1 MSAPAIFDLIKKVK
15 KLEDKTNMITL
26 VLQDTYTIVNTNTYE
41 EIPLQELNKIG
52 DKLTYSE
59 NGIVIGKGIS
69 KVEVSYTVK
78 YETIEKEGQKYASL
92 YKNDTT
98 TLLLENVYASGRCI
112 ISASPIII
120 NVAENDVL
128 TLKVYGQ
135 AGDKIRTSSTYITV
149 RVIE

>member
-1 MSAPAIFDLIKKVK
+1 MSAPAIFNLIKKVK
-15 KLEDKTNMITL
+15 KLEEKTNMITL
-26 VLQDTYTIVNTNTYE
+26 VLQNTYTIVNTNTYE

-59 NGIVIGKGIS
+59 SGVLIGKGVS

-78 YETIEKEGQKYASL
+78 YETLAEEGQKYGSL
-92 YKNDTT
+92 FKNNETA
-98 TLLLENVYASGRCI
+98 LLLENMYASGRCI
-112 ISASPIII
+112 ISATPIIV
-120 NVAENDVL
+120 NVAENDLL

-135 AGDKIRTSSTYITV
+135 AGDKLRTASTYITV

>member
-59 NGIVIGKGIS
+59 NGVLIGKGVS

-78 YETIEKEGQKYASL
+78 YETLEKEGQKYGSL
-92 YKNDTT
+92 FKNDETA
-98 TLLLENVYASGRCI
+98 LLLENAYATGRCI
-112 ISASPIII
+112 ISATPIIV
-120 NVAENDVL
+120 NVAENDLL

-135 AGDKIRTSSTYITV
+135 AGDKLRTASTYITV

>member
-1 MSAPAIFDLIKKVK
+1 MSAPAIFNLIKKVK

-26 VLQDTYTIVNTNTYE
+26 VLQNTYTIVNTNTYE

-59 NGIVIGKGIS
+59 SGVLIGKGVS

-78 YETIEKEGQKYASL
+78 YETLAEEGQKYGSL
-92 YKNDTT
+92 FKNNETA
-98 TLLLENVYASGRCI
+98 LLLENMYASGRCI
-112 ISASPIII
+112 ISATPIIV
-120 NVAENDVL
+120 NVAENDLL

-135 AGDKIRTSSTYITV
+135 AGDKLRTASTYITV

>member
-1 MSAPAIFDLIKKVK
+1 MKANNYDMIKRIEE
-15 KLEDKTNMITL
+15 LEAKTNMITL

-59 NGIVIGKGIS
+59 NGVLIGKGIS

-98 TLLLENVYASGRCI
+98 TLLLENTYASARCI

-120 NVAENDVL
+120 NVAENDLL
-128 TLKVYGQ
+128 TLKAYGQ
-135 AGDKIRTSSTYITV
+135 AGDKLRTASTYITV
-149 RVIE
+149 RVID

>member
-1 MSAPAIFDLIKKVK
+1 MSAPQIFDLIKRVK

-26 VLQDTYTIVNTNTYE
+26 VLQDTYTIINTNTYE

-59 NGIVIGKGIS
+59 SGVLIGKGVS

-78 YETIEKEGQKYASL
+78 YETLAEEGQKYGSL
-92 YKNDTT
+92 FKNNETA
-98 TLLLENVYASGRCI
+98 LLLENVYASGRCI
-112 ISASPIII
+112 ISATPTIV
-120 NVAENDVL
+120 NVAGNDLL
-128 TLKVYGQ
+128 TLKAYGQ
-135 AGDKIRTSSTYITV
+135 AGDKLRAASTYITV